1 MSIPKEPRQL
11 MINLMYLVL
20 TALLALNVSNE
31 ILNAFKTLS
40 LSIDKSNQSIEQ
52 KTSEIYSA
60 IKENEKQP
68 GQAEKVRPYREK
80 ADEVVKRSDEMV
92 KYLNDWKKRIVI
104 EGGGYSEH
112 DSTMPDKMDN
122 IDATTLLL
130 VEKRGA
136 DTLRQRMLAMRQF
149 LLEQVKPADS
159 GAMSRTMPLNVIPA
173 VKNDHNPTGDW
184 AVENFEHMPVMA
196 ALALFAKFQND
207 VRASQALVINRL
219 FEEAH
224 LKDIKFDTI
233 AAVAVPKTSYA
244 LDGDKIEAS
253 ILLAAFNKSNKP
265 EVKGLSG
272 GGTTKPAVNG
282 VVPWETIA
290 KGTGLQ
296 TIKGRIE
303 LQTEQGPI
311 SREWKFEY
319 MVGTTGASM
328 QLDKMNVFYIGVDNP
343 VTVAAAGY
351 SVEDVSLDIP
361 GATVRDSAVKGRY
374 NIRVDKIG
382 KVTVAIKAKTKEGG
396 VKQVGSMDVRVKRI
410 PDPSVRVGSSSGGNM
425 PASTFRLQIAPA
437 AVLEN
442 FDFDAKFKVT
452 AFEFSMLPKGRDM
465 IGPFKT
471 TSNIGCRFAD
481 KADIKKAMDMARPGD
496 KIFIENIKA
505 VGPDGKVRDLAPLV
519 FSLN

>member
-1 MSIPKEPRQL
+1 
-11 MINLMYLVL
+11 
-20 TALLALNVSNE
+20 
-31 ILNAFKTLS
+31 
-40 LSIDKSNQSIEQ
+40 
-52 KTSEIYSA
+52 
-60 IKENEKQP
+60 
-68 GQAEKVRPYREK
+68 
-80 ADEVVKRSDEMV
+80 
-92 KYLNDWKKRIVI
+92 
-104 EGGGYSEH
+104 
-112 DSTMPDKMDN
+112 
-122 IDATTLLL
+122 
-130 VEKRGA
+130 
-136 DTLRQRMLAMRQF
+136 
-149 LLEQVKPADS
+149 
-159 GAMSRTMPLNVIPA
+159 
-173 VKNDHNPTGDW
+173 
-184 AVENFEHMPVMA
+184 MPVMA

-311 SREWKFEY
+311 TRDWKFEY

-425 PASTFRLQIAPA
+425 PA
-437 AVLEN
+437 
-442 FDFDAKFKVT
+442 FKVT